1 MGGILLLFLN
11 KRAYDI
17 GAFCDEITCP
27 VELTQIEIYIQILLP
42 ALFITLG
49 WEKMDLL
56 FSYVI
61 PSVLYLIHFCDKL
74 RYDDFDPDG
83 NYRKHTNNLLNL

>member
-1 MGGILLLFLN
+1 MRCLGGILLLFLN

-27 VELTQIEIYIQILLP
+27 VELSQIEIYIQILLP

-49 WEKMDLL
+49 WERMDLL

-61 PSVLYLIHFCDKL
+61 YFI
-74 RYDDFDPDG
+74 
-83 NYRKHTNNLLNL
+83 